1 MHDWL
6 LRTRVAVANG
16 GGTAKAIDYSLKRWV
31 ALSRYVDDGSLPI
44 DNNPVE
50 NTIRP
55 IAVGKKNWLFTGSER
70 AGKRAAA
77 IQSLLATAKLNG
89 LDPSAWL
96 RQTLEALPTVGAG
109 ANVLKFSRPE
119 IADGFMAS
127 GVIRNGNCGGEL
139 MGFQI
144 ST

>member
-1 MHDWL
+1 MHMPNL
-6 LRTRVAVANG
+6 
-16 GGTAKAIDYSLKRWV
+16 IMY
-31 ALSRYVDDGSLPI
+31 
-44 DNNPVE
+44 PVE
-50 NTIRP
+50 
-55 IAVGKKNWLFTGSER
+55 S
-70 AGKRAAA
+70 
-77 IQSLLATAKLNG
+77 
-89 LDPSAWL
+89 
-96 RQTLEALPTVGAG
+96 VGAG

>member
-1 MHDWL
+1 MLTTAMDHFVGGSLNDNFNG
-6 LRTRVAVANG
+6 TFSNG
-16 GGTAKAIDYSLKRWV
+16 GSNTFNAGDILNGGAGTNSLT
-31 ALSRYVDDGSLPI
+31 I
-44 DNNPVE
+44 NPS
-50 NTIRP
+50 I
-55 IAVGKKNWLFTGSER
+55 
-70 AGKRAAA
+70 
-77 IQSLLATAKLNG
+77 ATAATTLGDG
-89 LDPSAWL
+89 LWVGVSNI
-96 RQTLEALPTVGAG
+96 VGAG

>member
-1 MHDWL
+1 MLQQWADTL
-6 LRTRVAVANG
+6 AARSAFPGLVADLIRASAKDIANIRFPSGDKGQSRGFDGVLEANG
-16 GGTAKAIDYSLKRWV
+16 V
-31 ALSRYVDDGSLPI
+31 APYVPDGASI
-44 DNNPVE
+44 WEFGV
-50 NTIRP
+50 
-55 IAVGKKNWLFTGSER
+55 S
-70 AGKRAAA
+70 
-77 IQSLLATAKLNG
+77 
-89 LDPSAWL
+89 
-96 RQTLEALPTVGAG
+96 VGAG